1 MNTTIVIKDETLTGD
16 SLHEFTINIKD
27 TNTITVQEL
36 IRQRVIQE
44 VERFNRSHN
53 TTFHGLVQPNNTEII
68 LNHKYQLRE
77 FKPVDAE
84 AQVYRALAAFQ
95 QNAFFILIDQRQVET
110 LEECIDL
117 HPGLSVSFIKL
128 TPLVGG

>member
-68 LNHKYQLRE
+68 LNRKYQLH
-77 FKPVDAE
+77 KLQPTISAE
-84 AQVYRALAAFQ
+84 SKYMY
-95 QNAFFILIDQRQVET
+95 
-110 LEECIDL
+110 
-117 HPGLSVSFIKL
+117 S
-128 TPLVGG
+128 